1 MELPFRAVRNMVI
14 IKLRINNRGPYNFL
28 LDTGVGLMIITEPKL
43 AESIIILHRRVIKL
57 TGLGEGEDF
66 EALVTPN
73 LNIGIPGLKSI
84 GVAAAILKQDYFN
97 LSSYAGMPIH
107 GILGYDFFNSLAV
120 KISFRDS
127 MLTVS
132 RPWDIRGVK
141 KSARI
146 PITIEDRKPYVET
159 MVTFPGGRKVKNK
172 FIIDLGAGHPLSL
185 ENLIAKNGLPQHFI
199 AANLGIAING
209 PISGYLSRMEALE
222 LGKYKLKNIITS
234 FPEDVHYDR
243 RYSIPRDGNI
253 GIGILK
259 RFDVVFDYY
268 NSMMYLK
275 SNQLYKDPFE
285 YDMSGIEYYATGPN
299 LDHLIIS
306 RVAPGSPAAEV
317 GLEKGDEIV
326 TINLKP
332 ISKMNIEDVD
342 NYFKSKH
349 ERSLLLEIFHDKK
362 FDKVI
367 LTLKRR
373 I

>member
-1 MELPFRAVRNMVI
+1 MVI
-14 IKLRINNRGPYNFL
+14 IKLHINNRGPYNFL
-28 LDTGVGLMIITEPKL
+28 LDTGVGLMIITDPKL
-43 AESIIILHRRVIKL
+43 VDSIAIRHHRVIKL

-73 LNIGIPGLKSI
+73 LNIEIPGMRSI

-107 GILGYDFFNSLAV
+107 GILGFDFFNSLAV

-127 MLTVS
+127 MVTVS

-141 KSARI
+141 KSSRI

-159 MVTFPGGRKVKNK
+159 MVTFPGGKKVKNK
-172 FIIDLGAGHPLSL
+172 LIIDLGAGHPLSL
-185 ENLIAKNGLPQHFI
+185 ENLIAKNGLPQKFI

-209 PISGYLSRMEALE
+209 PISGYLSRMEEIE

-234 FPEDVHYDR
+234 FPDDIHYER
-243 RYSIPRDGNI
+243 RYSVSRDGNI

-268 NSMMYLK
+268 NSVMYLK

-285 YDMSGIEYYATGPN
+285 CDMSGIEYYATGEDLN
-299 LDHLIIS
+299 HLIIN
-306 RVAPGSPAAEV
+306 RIAPGSPASEI
-317 GLEKGDEIV
+317 GLEKGDEIMS
-326 TINLKP
+326 INLKP
-332 ISKMNIEDVD
+332 VSKMNIEEVD
-342 NYFKSKH
+342 NYFKSKN
-349 ERSLLLEIFHDKK
+349 ERSLLLEIYHDKK
-362 FDKVI
+362 YDKVI